1 MTNVSPPAS
10 PTAPFDP
17 AAEGWKPVVSAAFGQ
32 LVGPIWQRDEGAGLR
47 FGLIVAE
54 KHANRAGNLHGGM
67 LMTLADQAMAF
78 TARKHTRKAH
88 ATMELHIHFVGVVRV
103 GEFVEVR
110 TEVVRATRSVVFLE
124 AKMFVGDRLVVAA
137 SGIWKII
144 GEP

>member
-1 MTNVSPPAS
+1 MTDVES

-17 AAEGWKPVVSAAFGQ
+17 AAEGWEPVASAAFGT
-32 LVGPIWQRDEGAGLR
+32 LVGPIWQREEGERLR
-47 FGLIVAE
+47 FGLVVAP
-54 KHANRAGNLHGGM
+54 KHTNRADNLHGGM
-67 LMTLADQAMAF
+67 LMTLADQALAF
-78 TARKHTRKAH
+78 TARKETGKAH

-124 AKMFVGDRLVVAA
+124 AKMLVDDRVVATA
-137 SGIWKII
+137 NGIWKII

>member
-1 MTNVSPPAS
+1 MADRPPGVPQDAEEIS
-10 PTAPFDP
+10 IAGFNRFIGPLYRLGDGGDGSTKHFVFVVIDKHMN
-17 AAEGWKPVVSAAFGQ
+17 AAGTV
-32 LVGPIWQRDEGAGLR
+32 
-47 FGLIVAE
+47 
-54 KHANRAGNLHGGM
+54 HGGM